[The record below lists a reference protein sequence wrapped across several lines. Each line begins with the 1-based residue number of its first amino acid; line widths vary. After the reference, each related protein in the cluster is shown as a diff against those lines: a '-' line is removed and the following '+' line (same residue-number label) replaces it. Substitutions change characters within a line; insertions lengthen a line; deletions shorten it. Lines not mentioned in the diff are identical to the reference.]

1 MGTYTGRFATW
12 PSRTFTTIA
21 SMKIATYTG
30 SSGRCDHYSIS
41 ATTLSVIRDTVSFD
55 TDAP

>member
-1 MGTYTGRFATW
+1 MAAYTGRFATW

-30 SSGRCDHYSIS
+30 
-41 ATTLSVIRDTVSFD
+41 
-55 TDAP
+55 